1 MVPVNPDG
9 RSRFASLRTAIVLVG
24 LPFSAASLGSAC
36 LSGECARASRAELGA
51 TTGSGS
57 GSGDE
62 CSGDGTG
69 SGTVTT
75 DAGQG
80 GTGQGGKGQ
89 GGTAG
94 SGGA

>member
-1 MVPVNPDG
+1 MSLEP

-24 LPFSAASLGSAC
+24 LPFSAASVTSAC

-62 CSGDGTG
+62 CSGTGTG
-69 SGTVTT
+69 SGTV
-75 DAGQG
+75 DG
-80 GTGQGGKGQ
+80 GQGGKGQ
-89 GGTAG
+89 GGGQGGKAG
-94 SGGA
+94 GGGA